1 MLSLLASALIM
12 SQSPDS
18 QNSDS
23 QNSEALPITAM
34 TYNIRYGTAPDGEDA
49 WPNRREALIEL
60 IRKHDPDLFGV
71 QEAQA
76 SQVDELR
83 QAFRTHA
90 VVGVGRDDGLR
101 KGEYSAL
108 FYRRSRFGL
117 REGGT
122 RWISATPEVPGSM
135 GGTARFPRIFSW
147 GEFFLA
153 EGGRILVLNAHLDHE
168 SQEARLLGATQ
179 MAEFAQARASVPSVI
194 MGDFNSYPGDEPI
207 SHLRKAGWQVSRPQA
222 GPFVTFN
229 GWKPDITEGDMID
242 FVLAS
247 REWSM
252 VETTIDR
259 SLTHAGRAP
268 SDHFPVIV
276 KLRLTSSD

>member
-18 QNSDS
+18 QT
-23 QNSEALPITAM
+23 SEAPSITAM
-34 TYNIRYGTAPDGEDA
+34 TYNIRFATAPDGDDA
-49 WPNRREALIEL
+49 WPNRREALIEI
-60 IRKHDPDLFGV
+60 IRKHDPDMFGV
-71 QEAQA
+71 QEALA

-101 KGEYSAL
+101 KGEYSAV

-122 RWISATPEVPGSM
+122 RWISPTPEIPGSL
-135 GGTARFPRIFSW
+135 GGTAKLPRIFSW

-153 EGGRILVLNAHLDHE
+153 EGGRILVMNAHLDHQ
-168 SQEARLLGATQ
+168 SPEARLLGATQ
-179 MAEFAQARASVPSVI
+179 MADFARTRPSVPSLI
-194 MGDFNSYPGDEPI
+194 MGDFNSYPEDEPI
-207 SHLRKAGWQVSRPQA
+207 SHLRNAGWQVSRPPA

-247 REWSM
+247 PEWEM
-252 VETTIDR
+252 IETTIDR
-259 SLTHAGRAP
+259 SLTPAGRAP
-268 SDHFPVIV
+268 SDHFPVIT
-276 KLRLTSSD
+276 KLRLKPSN